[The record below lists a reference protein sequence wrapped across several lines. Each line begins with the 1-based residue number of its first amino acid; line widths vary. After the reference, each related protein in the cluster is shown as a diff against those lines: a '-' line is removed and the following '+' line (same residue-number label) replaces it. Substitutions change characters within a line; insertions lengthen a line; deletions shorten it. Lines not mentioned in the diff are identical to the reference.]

1 MRILSRYF
9 VSGYL
14 TFYAG
19 IVIVSMLVIAI
30 VEMMVNLDHMIEYGG
45 GVAGAASYLFLK
57 LPAYY
62 LGYVIPAGSYGAAFL
77 CLGLPARS
85 LEILAAK
92 ASGISPRRLALP
104 VIAAAALLSIGALAL
119 NETIVRE
126 TANRFNLARSGGVGE
141 LFQANGVFWESRGGT
156 LLSVEEVDRD
166 AGTLRGVRLYERD
179 RQGRLLRSIHAE
191 AAHLED
197 GERWRLE
204 RALFR
209 EFSPD
214 DPESVPRSETRDT
227 AWLDLGLLSD
237 LSLLGADP
245 RSLSLWSL
253 SEYIGAL
260 RREDRDSSRY
270 RALWHA
276 RLSEPASV
284 LLFALLGAP
293 LGMAVERSRSLAV
306 AALEAVGLLGLYY
319 ALRATTS
326 LAGAEGD
333 GALVGSPWLLL
344 ALFAAF
350 GAWRL
355 ARVGR

>member
-14 TFYAG
+14 MFYAG

-30 VEMMVNLDHMIEYGG
+30 IEMMVNLDHVIDYGG
-45 GVAGAASYLFLK
+45 GIAGAASYLFLK

-92 ASGISPRRLALP
+92 ASGVSPRRLVLP
-104 VIAAAALLSIGALAL
+104 VLVAAAVVSGVALLL
-119 NETIVRE
+119 NETVVLD
-126 TANRFNLARSGGVGE
+126 TANRFNLARSGGVGD
-141 LFQANGVFWESRGGT
+141 LFQSSGTFWESRGGT
-156 LLSVEEVDRD
+156 LLSVREVDRD
-166 AGTLRGVRLYERD
+166 SRTLRGVRLYERD
-179 RQGRLLRSIHAE
+179 RSGRLLRSVHADAARIE
-191 AAHLED
+191 AD
-197 GERWRLE
+197 GRWRLE
-204 RALFR
+204 GALFR
-209 EFSPD
+209 EFPPD
-214 DPESVPRSETRDT
+214 DPESAPRSETRET
-227 AWLDLGLLSD
+227 AWLDLGLLGD

-253 SEYIGAL
+253 SEYVAAL
-260 RREDRDSSRY
+260 RREDRDSNRY

-276 RLSEPASV
+276 RLSEPLSV
-284 LLFALLGAP
+284 LLFAVLGAP

-306 AALEAVGLLGLYY
+306 AALEAIGLLGLYY
-319 ALRATTS
+319 ALRAATT
-326 LAGAEGD
+326 LAGSEGES
-333 GALVGSPWLLL
+333 ALVTAPWLLI
-344 ALFAAF
+344 AAFGGF

-355 ARVGR
+355 YRVGR